1 MNNRWSWAMAMG
13 MLHIGLATGDP
24 PKPVGVEDTNR
35 LVIDLPATLRLAKA
49 QAIDVHIAEEKLTE
63 ARARE
68 EMTLWQFFP
77 TITPGIGY
85 RRHDDLIQDVS
96 GHVIEV
102 HKDSY
107 GLGPTL
113 NAQLDLGDA
122 IYQRLAARHLVES
135 TGFAATSQQQ
145 ESLLQAVRGYWALS
159 KAQAAVRI
167 QEEAVGLADRLARQV
182 AEAVQIGIAFKGDS
196 IRAQVQTERNRV
208 SLRQAWEQQRAAS
221 AELVRILHLA
231 PTVQLEAPNADLVPL
246 QLADPQIP
254 LTTLVIQAIAHRPEV
269 RQSHASIAA
278 SKSLRDGAKYGSW
291 IPNLGAQVFLGGLGG
306 GIAGEP
312 GRFGASEDYQFTL
325 GWRIGP
331 GGLLDD
337 GRINAADSRW
347 KQAKLR
353 DEKVLDDI
361 RRDVVTRQ
369 TRLQSLADQQETL
382 KRAEALAEQGYML
395 STQRKEFAVG
405 VVLEQVQAEQEWTR
419 ARLDQAQ
426 TLADFNL
433 AQFELK
439 WAVGETLVGNSDAQ
453 RHE

>member
-1 MNNRWSWAMAMG
+1 MSIFFSRATALG
-13 MLHIGLATGDP
+13 LLLIGSAPADIP
-24 PKPVGVEDTNR
+24 ASSGVSDTNR

-49 QAIDVHIAEEKLTE
+49 QNIDVRIAEEKLTE
-63 ARARE
+63 ARARQ
-68 EMTLWQFFP
+68 EMALWQFFP

-122 IYQRLAARHLVES
+122 IYQRLAARHLVEA
-135 TGFAATSQQQ
+135 TGFATASQQQ
-145 ESLLQAVRGYWALS
+145 ESLLAAVRGYWALS
-159 KAQAAVRI
+159 RAQASVRI
-167 QEEAVGLADRLARQV
+167 QEESVRLAAQLARQV
-182 AEAVQIGIAFKGDS
+182 AEAVKVGIAFKGDS
-196 IRAQVQTERNRV
+196 LRAEVQTERNRV
-208 SLRQAWEQQRAAS
+208 SLRQIREQQRTAS

-231 PTVQLEAPNADLVPL
+231 PNVLLEAPQADLVPL
-246 QLADPQIP
+246 QLADPQAP
-254 LTTLVIQAIAHRPEV
+254 LTTLVVQAIAHRPEV
-269 RQSHASIAA
+269 RQSQASIAA

-312 GRFGASEDYQFTL
+312 GHFGASEDYQFTL

-337 GRINAADSRW
+337 GRSRAADSRW
-347 KQAKLR
+347 KQAKQR
-353 DEKVLDDI
+353 DEQVLDDI

-369 TRLQSLADQQETL
+369 TRLQSLADQLETL
-382 KRAEALAEQGYML
+382 KRAEELAEQGYAL

-419 ARLDQAQ
+419 ARLDHAQ

-439 WAVGETLVGNSDAQ
+439 WALGDSLQ
-453 RHE
+453 